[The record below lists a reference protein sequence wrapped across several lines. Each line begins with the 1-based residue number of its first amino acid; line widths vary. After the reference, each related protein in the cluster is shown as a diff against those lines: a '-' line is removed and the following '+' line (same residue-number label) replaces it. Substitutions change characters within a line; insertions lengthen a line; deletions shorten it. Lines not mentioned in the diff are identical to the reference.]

1 MFNHSGQ
8 HNSRPHWRRASA
20 TLCLGALA
28 LLPALVA
35 ETTLPQPRLLPAELV
50 NKPALAPA
58 VAIPVAPLGFTAPN
72 PAYLGERHQMA
83 SLDFVD
89 EDHLL
94 FSFRVP
100 ALLHRDQNGNAS
112 SDEMHQIRAVVLALP
127 SGAVDTEALWT
138 LHDHV
143 RYLWMLSGGHFL
155 LRDGNGVSEGDR
167 RLELKPLLRFPGPLL
182 WLDLDPGQKLMASD
196 SFEPGTHPAPSG
208 SEEQDEAETGSSSHK
223 DIVVRILQRETGK
236 VLLVTRLRQSLRLPV
251 SSDGYIEVLR
261 GRGLDWQL
269 NLNQF
274 NGSVLTA
281 AHLQS
286 TCTPGPE
293 FLTRTLLVSSFCGI
307 SGERRLA
314 GLSTSGQTLW
324 IDEMASTSIWPQMVH
339 SANGARLAQIS
350 LITQRPLAANAPFGP
365 EDVRGQMVRVLDAA
379 TGAPVF
385 SISASPVLDVAGNVA
400 LSPSGRRL
408 AVLRNGSLEV
418 YDLP

>member
-1 MFNHSGQ
+1 MLNHSG
-8 HNSRPHWRRASA
+8 NPTFRPRRWRASA
-20 TLCLGALA
+20 ALCLGTLA
-28 LLPALVA
+28 FLPVLAA
-35 ETTLPQPRLLPAELV
+35 QMPLPQPRLLPAELV
-50 NKPALAPA
+50 NKPAQAPA
-58 VAIPVAPLGFTAPN
+58 VSIPVAPLGFTAPN

-89 EDHLL
+89 EEHLL

-100 ALLHRDQNGNAS
+100 ALLHRDQSGNAS
-112 SDEMHQIRAVVLALP
+112 SDELHQIRAVVLALP
-127 SGAVDTEALWT
+127 TGAVDTEALWT

-196 SFEPGTHPAPSG
+196 SFEPSAHPADSNNP
-208 SEEQDEAETGSSSHK
+208 DESETGSRK
-223 DIVVRILQRETGK
+223 DIVVRILQRESGK

-293 FLTRTLLVSSFCGI
+293 FLTRSLLVSSFCGI

-324 IDEMASTSIWPQMVH
+324 IDEMAPTSIWPQMVH

-408 AVLRNGSLEV
+408 AVLRNGALEV